1 MPLPQWLARW
11 LTPAP
16 PPPDPYPALAARLA
30 DIERRLD
37 KLAEDRCFETPHVF
51 IEHADRVVVERVVYS
66 NHFGTLEV
74 DSLQGQLNIGLN
86 YRGEPRSPD
95 ELPPFVKTKDP
106 QDPSDSGR
114 PASSRPKPPIVHIKP
129 RK

>member
-1 MPLPQWLARW
+1 MPFPQWLSRW
-11 LTPAP
+11 LSPSP
-16 PPPDPYPALAARLA
+16 HPPDPYPALAARLA

-37 KLAEDRCFETPHVF
+37 KLTEDRCSETPHVF

-74 DSLQGQLNIGLN
+74 DSLEGQLNIGLN
-86 YRGEPRSPD
+86 YRGEPHSPD

-106 QDPSDSGR
+106 HDPPDSAR
-114 PASSRPKPPIVHIKP
+114 PASSRPKPPKVHIKP